1 MDWAAFGGAILGAI
15 FGSVITAIASFKIAN
30 KTIKADLKR
39 TETEIKARFNI
50 EIEARIKRDM
60 IDQFKINLAE
70 LVTISYDVLITCIG
84 KKDFEDRIQSSDQL
98 LNNFTMKKSYI
109 ELMMIDESP
118 LNIEIN
124 TKIGQLEKCIADYFS
139 IINVPFLFTHLLD
152 DKNKKRFEDVQE
164 EINLLN
170 KNIIFIGKKILK
182 KEYENIDNFITQSP

>member
-1 MDWAAFGGAILGAI
+1 MDWSSFWGAVCGAGATAFI
-15 FGSVITAIASFKIAN
+15 SYYVTKER
-30 KTIKADLKR
+30 IKADLKR
-39 TETEIKARFNI
+39 TETEISARFNI
-50 EIEARIKRDM
+50 EIAARIKREM

-118 LNIEIN
+118 LSIEIN
-124 TKIGQLEKCIADYFS
+124 TKIDQLEKCIADYFS
-139 IINVPFLFTHLLD
+139 IINVPLFFTYLLD

-164 EINLLN
+164 EIKLLN
-170 KNIIFIGKKILK
+170 KNIIFVGKKILK
-182 KEYENIDNFITQSP
+182 REYKNIDNFITQSP